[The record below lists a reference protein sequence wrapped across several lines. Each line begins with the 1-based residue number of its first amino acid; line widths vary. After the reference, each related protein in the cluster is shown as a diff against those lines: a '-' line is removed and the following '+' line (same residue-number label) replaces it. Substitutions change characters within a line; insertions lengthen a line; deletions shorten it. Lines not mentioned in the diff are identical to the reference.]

1 MIQNQRGNYPR
12 RWDKRGVVVEILDHD
27 QYQVRVEGSRKLTLR
42 NRRYLR
48 KYTRYQPPRF
58 DVVPVEV
65 EPSQDDHANAPVPA
79 QVVRGHV
86 VGDGRDEDPVRAQ
99 VVQGPVVGDVPDAE
113 ELQPDEVALEQ
124 PADPEPIVRRSTRAT
139 RVPFKY
145 KDFVM
150 GDEAQD

>member
-1 MIQNQRGNYPR
+1 M
-12 RWDKRGVVVEILDHD
+12 
-27 QYQVRVEGSRKLTLR
+27 EGSRKLTLG

-65 EPSQDDHANAPVPA
+65 EPSQDDHADAPVPA

-86 VGDGRDEDPVRAQ
+86 VGSGRDKDPVPAR
-99 VVQGPVVGDVPDAE
+99 VVQEPVVGDVPDAE
-113 ELQPDEVALEQ
+113 ELQPDEVAVEQ
-124 PADPEPIVRRSTRAT
+124 PADPEPTIRRSVRVT
-139 RVPFKY
+139 RVPSKY
-145 KDFVM
+145 KDFVL